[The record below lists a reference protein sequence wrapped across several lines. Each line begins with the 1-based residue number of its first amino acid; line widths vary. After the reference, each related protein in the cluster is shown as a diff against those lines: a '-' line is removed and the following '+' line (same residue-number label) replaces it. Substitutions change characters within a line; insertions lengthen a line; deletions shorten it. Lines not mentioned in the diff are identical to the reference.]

1 MSTKTVR
8 ALDPADT
15 PSTPVI
21 IKSGGGL
28 DDANLPEPLTPVEID
43 SPITFLE
50 VVRDMDKWE
59 ASKSME
65 TGRIAGF
72 TIDDGVFISC
82 DIPDPSD
89 ELASL
94 TIEYGGDQLIVR
106 ESRGEE
112 GKVFLLIESPEVLFS
127 GRESGEWTT
136 STATF
141 PHLMNSVTLMVGEK
155 RQLHHECHSASV
167 EVSVN
172 FQQI

>member
-1 MSTKTVR
+1 MSAKTAR

-28 DDANLPEPLTPVEID
+28 EDANLPEPTTPVEID
-43 SPITFLE
+43 SPITFIE
-50 VVRDMDKWE
+50 VVRDFDKWE
-59 ASKSME
+59 SSKSME

-72 TIDDGVFISC
+72 TIDDGVFITC
-82 DIPDPSD
+82 DIPEPSH
-89 ELASL
+89 ELA
-94 TIEYGGDQLIVR
+94 TITIQFGSDQLVAR
-106 ESRGEE
+106 EFRGEE

-141 PHLMNSVTLMVGEK
+141 THLMKSVTLMVGERK
-155 RQLHHECHSASV
+155 ELHHECHSASV
-167 EVSVN
+167 AVSVN
-172 FQQI
+172 FQQV